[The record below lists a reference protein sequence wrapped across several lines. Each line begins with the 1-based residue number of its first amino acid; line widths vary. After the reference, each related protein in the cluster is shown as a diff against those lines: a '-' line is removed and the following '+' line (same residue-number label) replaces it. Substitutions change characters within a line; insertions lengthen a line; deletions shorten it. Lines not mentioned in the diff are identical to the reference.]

1 MAHGSDAC
9 ILLGDVVED
18 LFVVKAGERGSDIVF
33 LAHFEV
39 LAEVLVAAPPVGID
53 HSEAFVTS
61 DLMDVGVANI
71 ILLSVRWV
79 ATVLSS
85 ELMFVVRLTE
95 SVTPVFNHLLLL
107 VLNHHKQQEGLV
119 QMPNKANPNQTDSI
133 LLVERIQF
141 PVSVADWVFVES
153 GNIFERSPL
162 LSVVS
167 GLFSVEHKFAEISI
181 SFLGESSIRFVK
193 LYDSLTCR
201 SYQRVR

>member
-1 MAHGSDAC
+1 M
-9 ILLGDVVED
+9 
-18 LFVVKAGERGSDIVF
+18 
-33 LAHFEV
+33 
-39 LAEVLVAAPPVGID
+39 
-53 HSEAFVTS
+53 
-61 DLMDVGVANI
+61 
-71 ILLSVRWV
+71 

-141 PVSVADWVFVES
+141 PVSIADWVFVES
-153 GNIFERSPL
+153 SNIFERSPL